1 LRIAELLTCN
11 PQSAIRNLVYS
22 ARVRSFS
29 VETDSLGEGTVVS
42 LGGDLDLSTAKRAEQ
57 AIEDAE
63 KASPPLLAIDLRG
76 LSFMDSTGLR
86 VVVSAD
92 KRATR
97 ANRRLVIIQG
107 PAAVRRVFEITR
119 LDERLT
125 IVDTPEEIESA
136 D

>member
-1 LRIAELLTCN
+1 
-11 PQSAIRNLVYS
+11 
-22 ARVRSFS
+22 VRSFS

-42 LGGDLDLSTAKRAEQ
+42 LSGDLDLSTAKRAEQ

-63 KASPPLLAIDLRG
+63 KASPPLLVIDLRG

-92 KRATR
+92 KRAAR
-97 ANRRLVIIQG
+97 GNRRLVIVQG

-125 IVDTPEEIESA
+125 IVDTPEEIEN
-136 D
+136 DER